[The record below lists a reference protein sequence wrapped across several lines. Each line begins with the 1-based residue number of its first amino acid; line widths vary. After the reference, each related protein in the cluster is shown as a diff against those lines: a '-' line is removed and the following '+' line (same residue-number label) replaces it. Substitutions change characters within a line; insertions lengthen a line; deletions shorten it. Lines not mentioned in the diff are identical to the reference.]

1 MKNKSDRGLRLRIE
15 TLGRCIGVSL
25 LCGAVTIAEAATP
38 VDAGFKDFKSAGSHT
53 TAEKPE
59 SKLWRNDGIWWAS
72 LWNDAAL
79 TYRIHR
85 LNPAIQD
92 WVDTSTAIDD
102 RKNSRADALWD
113 AGSQKLYIVSHLLV
127 EPGVSDPD
135 LVDWGRLYRY
145 SYNTSTDSYSLDSGF
160 PVTVNQA
167 KTESLVLARDSTGRL
182 WVTWVQSSQVRVNYS
197 SDDGLT
203 WATPFVLPVGT
214 SANVSSD
221 DLCSVIDFNGNIGVM
236 WSNQQTQQMYFAVHP
251 DSSAPNQD
259 WQSAVAYEDPG
270 QPAADDHINLKKLEG
285 DPAGR
290 VFAAIKTSHSPK
302 SHTRLLV
309 CRDTA
314 TDCTLASDWEN
325 HVVWSPIDNNPNS
338 TTRPQLLIDTSNRD
352 LYVFGTKSG
361 TESINYKVS
370 DLDNISFP
378 AGQGVTFIN
387 DSSSINDATTTK
399 QNVSGSTGIAVAAS
413 STSFYYHNTLALAAP
428 VPVADFSATPLIGAA
443 PLTVDFTDLSSGSP
457 DSWLWMFGDGGTSSA
472 QDPTHVYNTPGS
484 YNVSLSVS
492 NDSGSDSITRAGYVT
507 VLKSSTTMI
516 TGDTPSVIGQAVTV
530 SFTVAGS
537 GGTPTGNVTV
547 TDGTNSCVGPLNG
560 GGAGSCLLTTYT
572 TVGNRTLTATYAG
585 DAAFFGSTS
594 APVTHTVNK
603 ANTMV
608 SITSDNPDPSDTGEV
623 VTVSF
628 TVAVTAPGSGTPTGN
643 VTVNTNGGSPSCT
656 ATVAEGS
663 CTLSFS
669 TPGMKTLTA
678 TYAGNANFNGSI
690 SAGMPHRVTVGAG
703 AGASDCD
710 FNGDLMCD
718 ILFRNKVTGANLI
731 WNMNGASRIGPS
743 VATSPASFPVVY
755 ETGGVGDFDADGDPD
770 ILFRHKTT
778 GAFRIWFMSGA
789 TRVGP
794 SVPTTPASFNV
805 IWAIGGVGDFDGDGH
820 ADIVFRH
827 KTTGAIRIWFM
838 NGANRVGLSVPT
850 TPATYGLNYEIGGV
864 GDFDLDG
871 DADIVFRNKVNGFN
885 RIWLMDGTTTPTRV
899 GLPVV
904 LPTAG
909 LNWVIGG
916 APDVDGDGDADI
928 LLRNKVTGT
937 NRIWFFNG
945 TTFSSSQATT
955 PASIGVNWEAGN

>member
-1 MKNKSDRGLRLRIE
+1 MNNKSDRGLGLRIE
-15 TLGRCIGVSL
+15 TLGRCLGVAL
-25 LCGAVTIAEAATP
+25 LWGAVTIAEAATP
-38 VDAGFKDFKSAGSHT
+38 VDAGFKGFKSAGSHT

-59 SKLWRNDGIWWAS
+59 SKLWRNDGIWWAG

-85 LNPAIQD
+85 LNPATQD
-92 WVDTSTAIDD
+92 WLDTGTAIDD
-102 RKNSRADALWD
+102 RKTSRADALWH

-135 LVDWGRLYRY
+135 SVDWGRLYRY
-145 SYNTSTDSYSLDSGF
+145 SYNTGTDNYTLDPGF

-214 SANVSSD
+214 TANVSSD

-236 WSNQQTQQMYFAVHP
+236 WSNQQTTRMYFAVHP
-251 DSSAPNQD
+251 DSSAPDQD

-314 TDCTLASDWEN
+314 TDCSLASDWEN

-399 QNVSGSTGIAVAAS
+399 QNVSGSTGIVVAAS
-413 STSFYYHNTLALAAP
+413 NTSSYYHNTLALAAP
-428 VPVADFSATPLIGAA
+428 VPVADFSATPLVGAA

-457 DSWLWMFGDGGTSSA
+457 DSWLWMFGDGGTSTV
-472 QDPTHVYNTPGS
+472 QDPTHVYNAPGTFS
-484 YNVSLSVS
+484 VSLSVS

-507 VLKSSTTMI
+507 VLKSSTTTI
-516 TGDTPSVIGQAVTV
+516 TGDTPSVTGQPVTV

-537 GGTPTGNVTV
+537 AGTPTGMVTV
-547 TDGTNSCVGPLNG
+547 TDGTNSCIGTLNG

-572 TVGNRTLTATYAG
+572 TVGNHTLTATYAG

-594 APVTHTVNK
+594 APVTHVVNK
-603 ANTMV
+603 ASTTIA
-608 SITSDNPDPSDTGEV
+608 ITSDAPDPSSTGEV
-623 VTVSF
+623 VTVNF
-628 TVAVTAPGSGTPTGN
+628 TVVVAAPGGGTPTGN
-643 VTVNTNGGSPSCT
+643 VTVNADGGTPSCT

-663 CTLSFS
+663 CTLSFGS
-669 TPGMKTLTA
+669 PGNRTLA
-678 TYAGNANFNGSI
+678 ANYSGDADFNGSM
-690 SAGMPHRVTVGAG
+690 SAGVSHRVTVGAG
-703 AGASDCD
+703 FGTGQCD
-710 FNGDLMCD
+710 FNGDLKCD
-718 ILFRNKVTGANLI
+718 ILWRNMGTGVNEVWFMDGLTRLSSGSIPPRTNLS
-731 WNMNGASRIGPS
+731 WRIG
-743 VATSPASFPVVY
+743 
-755 ETGGVGDFDADGDPD
+755 
-770 ILFRHKTT
+770 
-778 GAFRIWFMSGA
+778 
-789 TRVGP
+789 
-794 SVPTTPASFNV
+794 N
-805 IWAIGGVGDFDGDGH
+805 
-820 ADIVFRH
+820 
-827 KTTGAIRIWFM
+827 
-838 NGANRVGLSVPT
+838 
-850 TPATYGLNYEIGGV
+850 
-864 GDFDLDG
+864 
-871 DADIVFRNKVNGFN
+871 
-885 RIWLMDGTTTPTRV
+885 
-899 GLPVV
+899 
-904 LPTAG
+904 
-909 LNWVIGG
+909 
-916 APDVDGDGDADI
+916 
-928 LLRNKVTGT
+928 
-937 NRIWFFNG
+937 
-945 TTFSSSQATT
+945 
-955 PASIGVNWEAGN
+955 